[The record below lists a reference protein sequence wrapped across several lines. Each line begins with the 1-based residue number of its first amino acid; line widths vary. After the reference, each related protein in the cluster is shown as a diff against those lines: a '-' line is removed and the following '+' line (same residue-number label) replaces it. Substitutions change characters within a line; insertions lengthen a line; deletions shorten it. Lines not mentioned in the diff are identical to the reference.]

1 MSSIHLTRAPPAPG
15 PAPPGPGQQLTKIR
29 TAAATTI
36 DRLESYTKQ
45 MLNLKATLEQMIRR
59 IDRMQHRFDDVGVRF
74 NAMEETLDML
84 GRKLKGMGEMH
95 DRTAEACGN
104 TVETLNCMDETLD
117 GIVKM
122 VCALEGKVEV
132 TKNRVDEQIR
142 GRALFYRIISQYFPN
157 RICSIGLWPIRV
169 FNSYHLL
176 HKSLEWPAASGP
188 PYPAERPNTFMELQ
202 SMDAEMCTALAAS
215 LGLPPFDRVQ
225 PLDQKRRKIIEYLGC
240 LIQD

>member
-1 MSSIHLTRAPPAPG
+1 MLPSTQESTTHSHSMSSIHLARAPPAPG
-15 PAPPGPGQQLTKIR
+15 PAPPGSGQQLTKIR

-142 GRALFYRIISQYFPN
+142 G
-157 RICSIGLWPIRV
+157 IGLWPIRV